1 MKNPAHLDNFL
12 ANPLLD
18 RFAIVEVYKDAFGA
32 TKYLEWASAKSVEDA
47 KARFYSRFMY
57 RGPIDRE
64 MMMNA
69 SRHGRLNVVKRVR
82 GFSDE
87 IIEHK
92 AMLLA

>member
-12 ANPLLD
+12 SNPLLD

-32 TKYLEWASAKSVEDA
+32 TKYLEWASAKSIEDA

-64 MMMNA
+64 MMMSA
-69 SRHGRLNVVKRVR
+69 SRLGRLNVVKRVR

-92 AMLLA
+92 VMLLA